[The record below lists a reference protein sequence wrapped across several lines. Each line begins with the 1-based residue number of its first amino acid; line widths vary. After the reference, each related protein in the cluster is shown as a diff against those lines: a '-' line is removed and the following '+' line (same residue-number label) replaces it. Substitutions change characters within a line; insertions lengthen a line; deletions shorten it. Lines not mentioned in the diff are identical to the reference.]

1 MWVSENLHQM
11 DSIAGIMLRS
21 LLKPISTKP
30 MGKDDEDEHAK
41 TPTSADSR
49 IPRMLACPPAPKKR
63 KPSSRCHYAGV
74 REFFN
79 PPDLETV
86 FQTLT

>member
-1 MWVSENLHQM
+1 M

-21 LLKPISTKP
+21 LLKTISMKP

-49 IPRMLACPPAPKKR
+49 IPRVLACPPAPKKR
-63 KPSSRCHYAGV
+63 KPSSRFHYADL

>member
-1 MWVSENLHQM
+1 MRISENLHQT

-21 LLKPISTKP
+21 PLKPISTNP
-30 MGKDDEDEHAK
+30 LGKDDEDEHPK

-49 IPRMLACPPAPKKR
+49 IPRILACPPAPKKL
-63 KPSSRCHYAGV
+63 KPSTRCHYAGV